1 MASLFNEF
9 NSFFW
14 SLQRVLCLL
23 HLFLCLKANCSPWL
37 LGPSFSEHITTT
49 SHVFL
54 KDCLLED
61 HPGISP
67 SLTHVLLH
75 ERSHLTGESGRNSC
89 MVNPLLESL
98 SDLTKC
104 EVQALCPFS
113 HGNSWMDSVPAK
125 RNPIVWDFSI
135 DGRHI
140 KILLWLQIQAT
151 FPNLSKKKID
161 FKKSSEKT
169 PMSYV
174 STGSEPGLLKSLVS
188 SLARNLK

>member
-1 MASLFNEF
+1 
-9 NSFFW
+9 
-14 SLQRVLCLL
+14 
-23 HLFLCLKANCSPWL
+23 
-37 LGPSFSEHITTT
+37 
-49 SHVFL
+49 
-54 KDCLLED
+54 
-61 HPGISP
+61 
-67 SLTHVLLH
+67 
-75 ERSHLTGESGRNSC
+75 
-89 MVNPLLESL
+89 
-98 SDLTKC
+98 
-104 EVQALCPFS
+104 
-113 HGNSWMDSVPAK
+113 MDSVPAK

-135 DGRHI
+135 HGRHI